1 MHSRQ
6 EFQVSNQLRQLA
18 EKMQIPISVTIE
30 LTHQCN
36 LTCAH
41 CYNFDRGDRSKL
53 RILKD
58 GAQQELSREEVLNL
72 IDDLA
77 EAQTLYVSFTGG
89 EPTVHPHLLEFIQRA
104 RHHKMNVRLKSNG
117 IIPDKLL
124 QRLGSAHLG
133 GVDISLY
140 GATAKS
146 HDAITTR
153 NGSFIDTLRTIRRL
167 RELEVPTHI
176 NFVVSRYSV
185 HEVEAMHALA
195 SELETSSVITFD
207 ITRRYDGTG
216 SSLDLK
222 VGYEQLI
229 ELYSGPLRDFLSPP
243 DCSPERSVQCGCA
256 LASCAVSRLGEV
268 YPCIGAPIPSGNIR
282 EKPFREI
289 WKHSPELNTI
299 RDLKLQDFKA
309 CEPCALRPHC
319 NRSSGNVYVTTGDYT
334 GPEKWACMD
343 AQARKDAY
351 EHISS
356 QAAP

>member
-41 CYNFDRGDRSKL
+41 CYNFDRGDRGKL
-53 RILKD
+53 RVLKNE
-58 GAQQELSREEVLNL
+58 AQQELSREEVLNL

-117 IIPDKLL
+117 IIADGLL
-124 QRLGSAHLG
+124 ERLGAADLG
-133 GVDISLY
+133 GIDISLY
-140 GATAKS
+140 GATATS

-153 NGSFIDTLRTIRRL
+153 RGSFADTLRTINRL

-185 HEVEAMHALA
+185 HEVEAMEALA
-195 SELETSSVITFD
+195 CELGTSSVITFD

-216 SSLDLK
+216 GSLDLK
-222 VGYEQLI
+222 VGSQQLT
-229 ELYSGPLRDFLSPP
+229 ELYSGPLRDLLSAP
-243 DCSPERSVQCGCA
+243 DFSQERSVQCGCA

-282 EKPFREI
+282 EKPFSEI
-289 WKHSPELNTI
+289 WKNSPELNAI

-309 CEPCALRPHC
+309 CEPCPLRAHC
-319 NRSSGNVYVTTGDYT
+319 SRSSGNVYVTTGDYT
-334 GPEKWACMD
+334 GPEEWACMD

-351 EHISS
+351 ERVSS
-356 QAAP
+356 LAAP